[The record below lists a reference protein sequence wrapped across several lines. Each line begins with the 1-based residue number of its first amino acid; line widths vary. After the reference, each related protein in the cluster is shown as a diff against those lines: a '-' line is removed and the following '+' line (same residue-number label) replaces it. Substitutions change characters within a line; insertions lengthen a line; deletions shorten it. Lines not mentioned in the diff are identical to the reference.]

1 MPQKTRREYPT
12 MQNQENIAAKNQSVV
27 KTLMLIEHLA
37 QMRTPQRLQ
46 DISKAL
52 QLNAS
57 TLTRF
62 LSTLK
67 NLGYVD
73 QEPDTSK
80 YYLTLRICSVANQVS
95 SNFEIRDQIR
105 PFLKTISDTLKESVC
120 YAIEQDMSVVYIEVI
135 QGPNQ
140 ALKITNRIGSRAPM
154 YCTGIGKLLLLE
166 HDEAYIDKMIERDGM
181 QQFTEH
187 TLLTKEDLLK
197 ELETVR
203 SNDYALDNEECDLG
217 VSCIAFPLRDYSG
230 KIIGGLSISGPT
242 FHIQNLIIPKNIS
255 YLKKMSLLISQKI
268 GYMEGA
274 D

>member
-1 MPQKTRREYPT
+1 
-12 MQNQENIAAKNQSVV
+12 MQNQENASAKNQSVV

-52 QLNAS
+52 DLNAS

-67 NLGYVD
+67 TLGYVD

-80 YYLTLRICSVANQVS
+80 YYLTLRICSIANQVS
-95 SNFEIRDQIR
+95 SSYEVRDLIR
-105 PFLKTISDTLKESVC
+105 PFLKTVSDTLKESVC
-120 YAIEQDMSVVYIEVI
+120 YAIEQDMHVVYLEVI

-140 ALKITNRIGSRAPM
+140 ALKIANRIGNRAPM

-166 HDEAYIDKMIERDGM
+166 HDEAFIDRMIERDGL

-187 TLLTKEDLLK
+187 TILTKEDLLK

-203 SNDYALDNEECDLG
+203 ANDYALDNEECDLG
-217 VSCIAFPLRDYSG
+217 VSCIALPLRDYSN
-230 KIIGGLSISGPT
+230 KIIGGLSVSGPT
-242 FHIQNLIIPKNIS
+242 FHMRSLITPQNIR
-255 YLKKMSLLISQKI
+255 YLKKMALLISKKL
-268 GYMEGA
+268 GYIE
-274 D
+274 DTSHS